1 MKKKYE
7 AIDGLRALS
16 CIGIVMM
23 HVQANANFDIHGFVF
38 DSIIPSFTQLV
49 FLFMVISGFGMCC
62 GYYEKL
68 ISGKIDIVSFY
79 KKRYMKILPFFALLC
94 ILDFIISPSLEALR
108 EVFLNL
114 TLCFGLIPN
123 VEISVIG
130 VAWFLGV
137 VFAFYLLFPFYCFLI
152 SNKYKACFS
161 FFVSLL
167 MNFIVDRYYNCNR
180 KSIVFC
186 FVFFLAGG
194 LVYLY
199 RDKLSNKMFRNLS
212 LAVLLISCIILFWFT
227 ENVIVILLIVTA
239 LLVIALSVEG
249 KGILINRFTKFIG
262 GLSFEIY
269 LCHMLVFRVLEK
281 VHLLKLTGNDYLNY
295 LITILIVF
303 AGATVFAYLGKMFI
317 DKGIRI
323 IEKFKI
329 SSE

>member
-1 MKKKYE
+1 
-7 AIDGLRALS
+7 
-16 CIGIVMM
+16 MM